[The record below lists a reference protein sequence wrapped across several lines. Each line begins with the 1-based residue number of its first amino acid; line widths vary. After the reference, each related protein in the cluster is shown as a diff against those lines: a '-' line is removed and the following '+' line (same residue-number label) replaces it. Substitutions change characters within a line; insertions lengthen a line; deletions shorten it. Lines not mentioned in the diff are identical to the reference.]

1 MISSVLALAMFAQP
15 ATEALPRARKEYSAC
30 LSGFMKKSLKEK
42 VEDAAFES
50 GLAAAC
56 SAQEQKFRAIVVA
69 TDTAAKIKR
78 ADAEEN
84 AAMEI
89 ADMQANTKEMFKD
102 YKTTNTSP
110 R

>member
-1 MISSVLALAMFAQP
+1 MISSVLALAMLAQP
-15 ATEALPRARKEYSAC
+15 AADLPRARKEYSAC
-30 LSGFMKKSLKEK
+30 LSGFMKKSLKDK
-42 VEDAAFES
+42 VEEPAFES

-56 SAQEQKFRAIVVA
+56 SAQEQKFRAIVIA

-84 AAMEI
+84 ATLEI
-89 ADMQANTKEMFKD
+89 TDMQTNTREMFKD
-102 YKTTNTSP
+102 YKSTNTYP